1 MTDQIPVATELS
13 EPVFAEPDPT
23 VFIDRYPT
31 PNELLYRGGKEGIEY
46 CLVAGERIGYFS
58 RLKNEDGDSWSLRL
72 KNEDGDSWSL
82 IKSDRNSETVPTITI
97 RGPKGVDESVVLMAC
112 GKPIP
117 GSDDHNGVRR
127 FYVDT
132 VLEEKVGI
140 PANPKSPVSTTNLP
154 DPKQVQADSEDGRK
168 RSGAALGKKGS
179 IQVIEEGKGAPQEG

>member
-58 RLKNEDGDSWSLRL
+58 RL

-140 PANPKSPVSTTNLP
+140 PANPKSPVSTTNP
-154 DPKQVQADSEDGRK
+154 PAPKQVQADSEDGRK
-168 RSGAALGKKGS
+168 RTGAAKGS
-179 IQVIEEGKGAPQEG
+179 IQVIEEGKGAPKEG